1 MRKMFDF
8 EKLSNKVNQKVLDKF
23 DIENNKDI
31 PKWAKRFMKFYAFK
45 VSPFLLN
52 ITGFIVLIFIFG
64 RINSAYG
71 FERVV
76 MVGFVIVIFTLR
88 SLSKKLNP
96 D

>member
-1 MRKMFDF
+1 MFDF

-23 DIENNKDI
+23 NIDGNEDI
-31 PKWAKRFMKFYAFK
+31 PDWVRRFMKFWAFK

-52 ITGFIVLIFIFG
+52 ITGFIVLIIIFG

-76 MVGFVIVIFTLR
+76 MVGFVLVIFTLR